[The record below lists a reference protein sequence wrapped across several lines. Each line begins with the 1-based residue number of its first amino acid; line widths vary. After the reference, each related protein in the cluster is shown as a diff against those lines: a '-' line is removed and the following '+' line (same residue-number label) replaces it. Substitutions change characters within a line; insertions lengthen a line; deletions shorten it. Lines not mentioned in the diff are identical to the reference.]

1 MKPLISVIIPIY
13 NTGDSAVKLL
23 NKLIKQSYEN
33 LEIICVDDGS
43 KDGSFDLVAEYIRQS
58 KLKNKNLN
66 MTILRQ
72 KNQGAAGARNL
83 GLKKALGEYVTFI
96 DSDDW
101 VESDYVEVLYDKLI
115 EYQADVSVG
124 NYYSYN
130 EDVLKSLEKE
140 PRNALSV
147 CGYVYRRLRM
157 QTEKNFFTN
166 EIWTGLEEVNFR
178 AYILSLLASD
188 GRMYA
193 AINKMFRLSV
203 IKKAKVEFPVGW
215 DFAEDTMFVLR
226 YLKAA
231 EEAGFNRIGM
241 VLKANYIYNYG
252 TETSTVASSSM
263 KFSNWQKSFQ
273 NITKWVEDKND
284 SAEIKK
290 LKQKWLRKLYLRFK
304 ISHALAVARSAMP
317 LTKKWKYLNPLML
330 HLASLAAKIRK

>member
-23 NKLIKQSYEN
+23 NKLTKQSYEN

-43 KDGSFDLVAEYIRQS
+43 KDGSFDLVTEFIRQS
-58 KLKNKNLN
+58 GLKNKNLN

-83 GLKKALGEYVTFI
+83 GLKKASGEYVTFI
-96 DSDDW
+96 DSDD
-101 VESDYVEVLYDKLI
+101 EVKKTHI
-115 EYQADVSVG
+115 EDL
-124 NYYSYN
+124 
-130 EDVLKSLEKE
+130 LKSLEKD

-273 NITKWVEDKND
+273 NITKWAENKND

-290 LKQKWLRKLYLRFK
+290 LKQKWLKKLYLRFK

-317 LTKKWKYLNPLML
+317 LTKKWKYLNPVVLP
-330 HLASLAAKIRK
+330 LASLAAKIRK

>member
-23 NKLIKQSYEN
+23 NKLTKQSYEN

-43 KDGSFDLVAEYIRQS
+43 KDGSFDLVAEFIRQS

-83 GLKKALGEYVTFI
+83 GLKKASGEYVTFI
-96 DSDDW
+96 DSDD
-101 VESDYVEVLYDKLI
+101 EVKKTHI
-115 EYQADVSVG
+115 EDL
-124 NYYSYN
+124 
-130 EDVLKSLEKE
+130 LKSLEKD
-140 PRNALSV
+140 PRDALSV

-157 QTEKNFFTN
+157 QTEKKFFTN
-166 EIWTGLEEVNFR
+166 EIWTGVEDVNFR

-231 EEAGFNRIGM
+231 EEADFNRIGM

-252 TETSTVASSSM
+252 TETSTVVSSSM

-273 NITKWVEDKND
+273 NITKWAEDKKD

-290 LKQKWLRKLYLRFK
+290 LKQKWLKKLYLRFK

-317 LTKKWKYLNPLML
+317 LTKKWKYLNPVVLP
-330 HLASLAAKIRK
+330 LASLAAKIRK

>member
-13 NTGDSAVKLL
+13 NTGDSVVKLL
-23 NKLIKQSYEN
+23 DKLTKQSYEN

-43 KDGSFDLVAEYIRQS
+43 KDDSFDLVSEFIRQS

-83 GLKKALGEYVTFI
+83 GLKKASGEYVTFI
-96 DSDDW
+96 DSDD
-101 VESDYVEVLYDKLI
+101 EVKKTHI
-115 EYQADVSVG
+115 EDL
-124 NYYSYN
+124 
-130 EDVLKSLEKE
+130 LKSLEKD

-157 QTEKNFFTN
+157 QTEKDFFTN
-166 EIWTGLEEVNFR
+166 EIWTGLEEGNFR

-241 VLKANYIYNYG
+241 VLKDNYIYNYG

-263 KFSNWQKSFQ
+263 KFNNWQKSFQ
-273 NITKWVEDKND
+273 NITKWAEDKKD

-317 LTKKWKYLNPLML
+317 LTKKWKYLNPLL
-330 HLASLAAKIRK
+330 LPLASLAAKIRK

>member
-23 NKLIKQSYEN
+23 NKLTKQSYEN

-43 KDGSFDLVAEYIRQS
+43 KDGSFDLVAEFIRQS
-58 KLKNKNLN
+58 ELKNKNLN

-83 GLKKALGEYVTFI
+83 GLKKASGEYVTFI
-96 DSDDW
+96 DSDDEVKQTH
-101 VESDYVEVLYDKLI
+101 VEDL
-115 EYQADVSVG
+115 
-124 NYYSYN
+124 
-130 EDVLKSLEKE
+130 LKSLEKD

-203 IKKAKVEFPVGW
+203 VKKAKVEFPVGW

-241 VLKANYIYNYG
+241 ALKANYIYNYG
-252 TETSTVASSSM
+252 TETSTVANSSM

-273 NITKWVEDKND
+273 NITKWAEDKND

-290 LKQKWLRKLYLRFK
+290 LKQKWLKKLYLRFK

-317 LTKKWKYLNPLML
+317 LTKKWKYLNPVVLP
-330 HLASLAAKIRK
+330 LASLAAKIRK

>member
-13 NTGDSAVKLL
+13 NTGDSVVKLL
-23 NKLIKQSYEN
+23 NKLTKQSYEK

-43 KDGSFDLVAEYIRQS
+43 KDGSFDLVTEFIRQS

-66 MTILRQ
+66 MTILCQ

-83 GLKKALGEYVTFI
+83 GLKKASGEYVTFI
-96 DSDDW
+96 DSDD
-101 VESDYVEVLYDKLI
+101 EVKKTHI
-115 EYQADVSVG
+115 EDL
-124 NYYSYN
+124 
-130 EDVLKSLEKE
+130 LKSLEKD

-157 QTEKNFFTN
+157 QTEKDFFTN

-273 NITKWVEDKND
+273 NITKWAEDKND
-284 SAEIKK
+284 STEIKD
-290 LKQKWLRKLYLRFK
+290 LKQKWLKKLYLRFK

-317 LTKKWKYLNPLML
+317 LTKKWKYLNPVVLP
-330 HLASLAAKIRK
+330 LASLAAKIRK

>member
-23 NKLIKQSYEN
+23 NRLTKQSYEN

-43 KDGSFDLVAEYIRQS
+43 KDGSFNLVSEFIRQS

-66 MTILRQ
+66 MTIFRQ

-83 GLKKALGEYVTFI
+83 GLKKASGEYVTFI
-96 DSDDW
+96 DSDD
-101 VESDYVEVLYDKLI
+101 EVKKTHI
-115 EYQADVSVG
+115 ED
-124 NYYSYN
+124 
-130 EDVLKSLEKE
+130 LWKSLEKD

-203 IKKAKVEFPVGW
+203 IKKAKLWF
-215 DFAEDTMFVLR
+215 
-226 YLKAA
+226 
-231 EEAGFNRIGM
+231 
-241 VLKANYIYNYG
+241 
-252 TETSTVASSSM
+252 
-263 KFSNWQKSFQ
+263 
-273 NITKWVEDKND
+273 
-284 SAEIKK
+284 
-290 LKQKWLRKLYLRFK
+290 
-304 ISHALAVARSAMP
+304 
-317 LTKKWKYLNPLML
+317 
-330 HLASLAAKIRK
+330 

>member
-23 NKLIKQSYEN
+23 NKLTEQSYEN

-83 GLKKALGEYVTFI
+83 GLKKASGEYITFI
-96 DSDDW
+96 DSDD
-101 VESDYVEVLYDKLI
+101 EVKKTHI
-115 EYQADVSVG
+115 EDL
-124 NYYSYN
+124 
-130 EDVLKSLEKE
+130 LKSLEKD

-203 IKKAKVEFPVGW
+203 VKKAKVEFPVGW
-215 DFAEDTMFVLR
+215 DFAEDTMFALR
-226 YLKAA
+226 YLGAA

-273 NITKWVEDKND
+273 NITKWAENKKD

-290 LKQKWLRKLYLRFK
+290 LKQKWLKKLYLRFK

-317 LTKKWKYLNPLML
+317 LTKKWKYLNPVVLP
-330 HLASLAAKIRK
+330 LASLAAKIRK

>member
-23 NKLIKQSYEN
+23 NRLTKQSYEK

-43 KDGSFDLVAEYIRQS
+43 KDGSFDLVAEFIRQS
-58 KLKNKNLN
+58 SLKNKNLN

-83 GLKKALGEYVTFI
+83 GLKKASGEYVTFI
-96 DSDDW
+96 DSDD
-101 VESDYVEVLYDKLI
+101 EVKKTHI
-115 EYQADVSVG
+115 EDL
-124 NYYSYN
+124 
-130 EDVLKSLEKE
+130 LKSLEKD

-178 AYILSLLASD
+178 AYIVSLLASD

-273 NITKWVEDKND
+273 NIATWAEDKKD
-284 SAEIKK
+284 SEEIKK
-290 LKQKWLRKLYLRFK
+290 LKRKWLRKLYLRFK

-317 LTKKWKYLNPLML
+317 LTKKWKYLNPVVLP
-330 HLASLAAKIRK
+330 LASLAAKIRK

>member
-13 NTGDSAVKLL
+13 NTGDSVVKLL
-23 NKLIKQSYEN
+23 DKLTKQSYEN

-43 KDGSFDLVAEYIRQS
+43 KDDSFDLVSEFIRQS

-83 GLKKALGEYVTFI
+83 GLKKASGEYVTFI
-96 DSDDW
+96 DSDD
-101 VESDYVEVLYDKLI
+101 EVKKTHI
-115 EYQADVSVG
+115 EDL
-124 NYYSYN
+124 
-130 EDVLKSLEKE
+130 LKSLGKE

-157 QTEKNFFTN
+157 QTEKDFFTN
-166 EIWTGLEEVNFR
+166 EIWTGLEKGNFR

-263 KFSNWQKSFQ
+263 KFNNWQKSFQ
-273 NITKWVEDKND
+273 NITKWAEDKKD

-317 LTKKWKYLNPLML
+317 LTKKWKYLNPLL
-330 HLASLAAKIRK
+330 LPLASLAAKIRK

>member
-23 NKLIKQSYEN
+23 NKLTKQSYEN

-43 KDGSFDLVAEYIRQS
+43 KDGSFDLVAEFIRQS

-83 GLKKALGEYVTFI
+83 GLKKASGEYVTFI
-96 DSDDW
+96 DSDD
-101 VESDYVEVLYDKLI
+101 EVKKTHI
-115 EYQADVSVG
+115 EDL
-124 NYYSYN
+124 
-130 EDVLKSLEKE
+130 LKSLEKD
-140 PRNALSV
+140 PRDALSV

-157 QTEKNFFTN
+157 QTEKKFFTN
-166 EIWTGLEEVNFR
+166 EIWTGVEDVNFR

-273 NITKWVEDKND
+273 NITKWAEDKKD
-284 SAEIKK
+284 SEEIKK
-290 LKQKWLRKLYLRFK
+290 LKQKWLKKLYLRFK

-317 LTKKWKYLNPLML
+317 LTKKWKYLNPVVLP
-330 HLASLAAKIRK
+330 LASLAAKIRK

>member
-23 NKLIKQSYEN
+23 NKLTKQSYEN

-43 KDGSFDLVAEYIRQS
+43 KDGSFNLVSEFIRQS

-83 GLKKALGEYVTFI
+83 GLKKTSGEYVTFI
-96 DSDDW
+96 DSDD
-101 VESDYVEVLYDKLI
+101 EVKKTHI
-115 EYQADVSVG
+115 EDL
-124 NYYSYN
+124 
-130 EDVLKSLEKE
+130 LKSLEKE

-252 TETSTVASSSM
+252 TKTSTVASSSM
-263 KFSNWQKSFQ
+263 KFNNWQKSFQ
-273 NITKWVEDKND
+273 NITKWAEDKKD

-290 LKQKWLRKLYLRFK
+290 LKQKWLKKLYLRFK

-317 LTKKWKYLNPLML
+317 LTKKWKYLNPVVLP
-330 HLASLAAKIRK
+330 LASLAAKIRK

>member
-23 NKLIKQSYEN
+23 NKLTKQSYEN

-43 KDGSFDLVAEYIRQS
+43 KDGSFDLVSEFVRQS

-66 MTILRQ
+66 MTIFRQ

-83 GLKKALGEYVTFI
+83 GLKKASGEYVTFI
-96 DSDDW
+96 DSDDE
-101 VESDYVEVLYDKLI
+101 VKKTHIEVLF
-115 EYQADVSVG
+115 
-124 NYYSYN
+124 
-130 EDVLKSLEKE
+130 KSLEKD

-193 AINKMFRLSV
+193 AINKMFRLSM

-231 EEAGFNRIGM
+231 EEAGFNRIGI

-263 KFSNWQKSFQ
+263 KFNNWQKSFQ
-273 NITKWVEDKND
+273 NITKWAEDKND
-284 SAEIKK
+284 SEEIKK
-290 LKQKWLRKLYLRFK
+290 LKQRWLKKLYLRFR

-317 LTKKWKYLNPLML
+317 LTKKWKYLNPVVLP
-330 HLASLAAKIRK
+330 LASLAAKIRK

>member
-23 NKLIKQSYEN
+23 NKLTKQSYEN

-43 KDGSFDLVAEYIRQS
+43 KDGSFDLISEFIRQS

-83 GLKKALGEYVTFI
+83 GLKKASGKYVTFI
-96 DSDDW
+96 DSDD
-101 VESDYVEVLYDKLI
+101 EVKKTHI
-115 EYQADVSVG
+115 EDL
-124 NYYSYN
+124 
-130 EDVLKSLEKE
+130 LKSLEKE

-166 EIWTGLEEVNFR
+166 EIWTRLEEVNFR

-273 NITKWVEDKND
+273 NITKWVEDKKD

-317 LTKKWKYLNPLML
+317 LTKKWKYLNPLIL
-330 HLASLAAKIRK
+330 PLASLAAKIRK

>member
-23 NKLIKQSYEN
+23 DKLTKQSYEN

-43 KDGSFDLVAEYIRQS
+43 KDGSFDLVTEFIRQS

-83 GLKKALGEYVTFI
+83 GLKKASGEYVTFI
-96 DSDDW
+96 DSDD
-101 VESDYVEVLYDKLI
+101 EVKKTHI
-115 EYQADVSVG
+115 EDL
-124 NYYSYN
+124 
-130 EDVLKSLEKE
+130 LKSLEKD

-273 NITKWVEDKND
+273 NITKWVEDKKD

-304 ISHALAVARSAMP
+304 IAHALAVARSAMP
-317 LTKKWKYLNPLML
+317 LTKKWKYLNPLVL
-330 HLASLAAKIRK
+330 PLASLAAKIRK

>member
-13 NTGDSAVKLL
+13 NTGDSAIKLL
-23 NKLIKQSYEN
+23 NKLTKQSYEN

-43 KDGSFDLVAEYIRQS
+43 KDGSFDLVAEFIRQS

-83 GLKKALGEYVTFI
+83 GLKKASGEYVTFI
-96 DSDDW
+96 DSDD
-101 VESDYVEVLYDKLI
+101 EVKKTHI
-115 EYQADVSVG
+115 EDL
-124 NYYSYN
+124 
-130 EDVLKSLEKE
+130 LKSLEKD

-203 IKKAKVEFPVGW
+203 VKKAKVEFPVGW
-215 DFAEDTMFVLR
+215 DFAEDTMFALR
-226 YLKAA
+226 YLGAA

-273 NITKWVEDKND
+273 NITKWVEDKKD

-317 LTKKWKYLNPLML
+317 LTKKWKYLNPLVL
-330 HLASLAAKIRK
+330 PLASLAAKIRK

>member
-13 NTGDSAVKLL
+13 NTGDSVVKLL
-23 NKLIKQSYEN
+23 DKLTKQSYEN

-43 KDGSFDLVAEYIRQS
+43 KDDSFDLVSEFIRQS

-83 GLKKALGEYVTFI
+83 GLKKASGEYVTFI
-96 DSDDW
+96 DSDDEVKKTH
-101 VESDYVEVLYDKLI
+101 VEDL
-115 EYQADVSVG
+115 
-124 NYYSYN
+124 
-130 EDVLKSLEKE
+130 LKSLEKD

-166 EIWTGLEEVNFR
+166 EIWTGLEEINFR

-203 IKKAKVEFPVGW
+203 IKKTKVEFPVGW

-273 NITKWVEDKND
+273 NITKWAEDKKD
-284 SAEIKK
+284 SAEVKK
-290 LKQKWLRKLYLRFK
+290 LKQKWLKKLYLRFK

-317 LTKKWKYLNPLML
+317 LTKKWKYLNPVVLP
-330 HLASLAAKIRK
+330 LASLAAKIRK

>member
-23 NKLIKQSYEN
+23 DKLTKQSYEN

-43 KDGSFDLVAEYIRQS
+43 KDGSFDLVAEFIRQS
-58 KLKNKNLN
+58 KLKNKNLT

-83 GLKKALGEYVTFI
+83 GLKKASGEYVTFI
-96 DSDDW
+96 DSDD
-101 VESDYVEVLYDKLI
+101 EVKKTHI
-115 EYQADVSVG
+115 EDL
-124 NYYSYN
+124 
-130 EDVLKSLEKE
+130 LKSLEKE

-157 QTEKNFFTN
+157 QTEKDFFTN

-203 IKKAKVEFPVGW
+203 IKKAKVEFPIGW

-263 KFSNWQKSFQ
+263 KFNNWQKSFQ
-273 NITKWVEDKND
+273 NITKWAEDKND
-284 SAEIKK
+284 STEIKN
-290 LKQKWLRKLYLRFK
+290 LKQKWLKKLYLRFK

-317 LTKKWKYLNPLML
+317 LTKKWKYLNPLVL
-330 HLASLAAKIRK
+330 PFASLAAKIRK

>member
-23 NKLIKQSYEN
+23 NKLTKQSYEN

-43 KDGSFDLVAEYIRQS
+43 KDGSFDLVAEFIRQS
-58 KLKNKNLN
+58 ELKNKNLN

-83 GLKKALGEYVTFI
+83 GLKKASGKYVTFI
-96 DSDDW
+96 DSDDE
-101 VESDYVEVLYDKLI
+101 VEKTHI
-115 EYQADVSVG
+115 EDL
-124 NYYSYN
+124 
-130 EDVLKSLEKE
+130 LKSLEKD

-203 IKKAKVEFPVGW
+203 IKKAKVEFLVGW

-263 KFSNWQKSFQ
+263 KFNNWQKSFQ
-273 NITKWVEDKND
+273 NITKWAEDKKD

-290 LKQKWLRKLYLRFK
+290 LKQKWLKKLYLRFK

-317 LTKKWKYLNPLML
+317 LTKKWKYLNPVVLP
-330 HLASLAAKIRK
+330 LASLAAKIRK

>member
-23 NKLIKQSYEN
+23 NRLIKQSYEN

-43 KDGSFDLVAEYIRQS
+43 KDGSFDLVAEFIRQS

-83 GLKKALGEYVTFI
+83 GLKKASGEYVTFI
-96 DSDDW
+96 DSDD
-101 VESDYVEVLYDKLI
+101 EVKKTHI
-115 EYQADVSVG
+115 EDL
-124 NYYSYN
+124 
-130 EDVLKSLEKE
+130 LKSLEKD
-140 PRNALSV
+140 PRDALSV

-157 QTEKNFFTN
+157 QTEKKFFTN
-166 EIWTGLEEVNFR
+166 EIWTGVEDVNFR

-193 AINKMFRLSV
+193 AINKMFRLLV

-273 NITKWVEDKND
+273 NIATWAENKND
-284 SAEIKK
+284 AEEIKK
-290 LKQKWLRKLYLRFK
+290 LKQKWLKKLYLRFK

-317 LTKKWKYLNPLML
+317 LTKKWKYLNPVVLP
-330 HLASLAAKIRK
+330 LASLAAKIRK

>member
-23 NKLIKQSYEN
+23 NRLIKQSYEN

-43 KDGSFDLVAEYIRQS
+43 KDGSFDLVAEFIRQS
-58 KLKNKNLN
+58 SLKNKNLN

-83 GLKKALGEYVTFI
+83 GLKKASGEYVTFI
-96 DSDDW
+96 DSDD
-101 VESDYVEVLYDKLI
+101 EVKKTHI
-115 EYQADVSVG
+115 EDL
-124 NYYSYN
+124 
-130 EDVLKSLEKE
+130 LKSLEKE

-157 QTEKNFFTN
+157 QTEKDFFTN

-178 AYILSLLASD
+178 AYIVSLLASD

-273 NITKWVEDKND
+273 NIATWAEDKKD

-317 LTKKWKYLNPLML
+317 LTKKWKYLNPLL
-330 HLASLAAKIRK
+330 LPLASLAAKIRK

>member
-23 NKLIKQSYEN
+23 NKLTKQSYEN

-43 KDGSFDLVAEYIRQS
+43 KDGSFDLISELIRQS

-83 GLKKALGEYVTFI
+83 GLKKASGEYVTFI
-96 DSDDW
+96 DSDD
-101 VESDYVEVLYDKLI
+101 EVKKTHI
-115 EYQADVSVG
+115 EDL
-124 NYYSYN
+124 
-130 EDVLKSLEKE
+130 LKSLEKD

-157 QTEKNFFTN
+157 QTEKDFFTN

-273 NITKWVEDKND
+273 NITKWAEDKND

-290 LKQKWLRKLYLRFK
+290 LKQKWLKKLYLRFK

-317 LTKKWKYLNPLML
+317 LTKKWKYLNPVVLP
-330 HLASLAAKIRK
+330 LASLAAKIRK

>member
-23 NKLIKQSYEN
+23 NKLTKQSYEN

-43 KDGSFDLVAEYIRQS
+43 KDGSFDLVSEFIRQS

-83 GLKKALGEYVTFI
+83 GLKKASGEYVTFI
-96 DSDDW
+96 DSDD
-101 VESDYVEVLYDKLI
+101 EVKKTHI
-115 EYQADVSVG
+115 EDL
-124 NYYSYN
+124 
-130 EDVLKSLEKE
+130 LKSLEKD

-178 AYILSLLASD
+178 AYIVSLLASD

-273 NITKWVEDKND
+273 NIATWAEDKKD
-284 SAEIKK
+284 SEEIKK
-290 LKQKWLRKLYLRFK
+290 LKQKWLKKLYLRFK

-317 LTKKWKYLNPLML
+317 LTKKWKYLNPLVL
-330 HLASLAAKIRK
+330 PLASLAAKIRK

>member
-23 NKLIKQSYEN
+23 NKLTKQSYEN

-43 KDGSFDLVAEYIRQS
+43 KDGSFDLVSEFIRQS

-83 GLKKALGEYVTFI
+83 GLKKASGEYVTFI
-96 DSDDW
+96 DSDD
-101 VESDYVEVLYDKLI
+101 EVKKTHI
-115 EYQADVSVG
+115 EDL
-124 NYYSYN
+124 
-130 EDVLKSLEKE
+130 LKSLEKD

-157 QTEKNFFTN
+157 QTEKDFFTN

-178 AYILSLLASD
+178 TYILSLLASD

-231 EEAGFNRIGM
+231 EGAGFNRIGM

-290 LKQKWLRKLYLRFK
+290 LKRKWLRKLYLRFK

-317 LTKKWKYLNPLML
+317 LTKKWKYLNPVVLP
-330 HLASLAAKIRK
+330 LASLAAKIRK

>member
-23 NKLIKQSYEN
+23 NKLTKQSYEN

-43 KDGSFDLVAEYIRQS
+43 KDGSFDLVTEFIRQS

-83 GLKKALGEYVTFI
+83 GLKKASGEYVTFI
-96 DSDDW
+96 DSDD
-101 VESDYVEVLYDKLI
+101 EVKKTHI
-115 EYQADVSVG
+115 EDL
-124 NYYSYN
+124 
-130 EDVLKSLEKE
+130 LKSLEKD

-273 NITKWVEDKND
+273 NITKWAEDKKD

-290 LKQKWLRKLYLRFK
+290 LKQRWLKKLYLRFK

-317 LTKKWKYLNPLML
+317 LTKKWNYLNPLVL
-330 HLASLAAKIRK
+330 PLASLAAKIRK

>member
-23 NKLIKQSYEN
+23 NRLIKQSYEN

-43 KDGSFDLVAEYIRQS
+43 KDGSFDLVAEFIRQS
-58 KLKNKNLN
+58 RLKNKNLN

-83 GLKKALGEYVTFI
+83 GLKKASGEYVTFI
-96 DSDDW
+96 DSDD
-101 VESDYVEVLYDKLI
+101 EVKKTHIKDL
-115 EYQADVSVG
+115 
-124 NYYSYN
+124 
-130 EDVLKSLEKE
+130 LKSLEKD

-166 EIWTGLEEVNFR
+166 EIWPGLEEVNFR
-178 AYILSLLASD
+178 AYIVSLLASD

-273 NITKWVEDKND
+273 NIATWAEDKKD
-284 SAEIKK
+284 SEEIKK
-290 LKQKWLRKLYLRFK
+290 LKQKWLKKLYLRFK

-317 LTKKWKYLNPLML
+317 LTKKWKYLNPLVL
-330 HLASLAAKIRK
+330 PLASLAAKIRK

>member
-23 NKLIKQSYEN
+23 NKLTKQSYEN

-43 KDGSFDLVAEYIRQS
+43 KDGSFDLISEFIRQS

-83 GLKKALGEYVTFI
+83 GLKKASGEYVTFI
-96 DSDDW
+96 DSDD
-101 VESDYVEVLYDKLI
+101 EVKKTHI
-115 EYQADVSVG
+115 EDL
-124 NYYSYN
+124 
-130 EDVLKSLEKE
+130 LKSLEKD

-157 QTEKNFFTN
+157 QTEKDFFTN

-203 IKKAKVEFPVGW
+203 IKKTKVEFPVGW

-231 EEAGFNRIGM
+231 EEAGFNRIGI

-252 TETSTVASSSM
+252 TETSTVANSSM
-263 KFSNWQKSFQ
+263 KFNNWQKSFQ
-273 NITKWVEDKND
+273 NITKWAEDKND

-290 LKQKWLRKLYLRFK
+290 LKQKWLKKLYLRFK

-317 LTKKWKYLNPLML
+317 LTKKWKYLNPVVLP
-330 HLASLAAKIRK
+330 LASLAAKIRK

>member
-23 NKLIKQSYEN
+23 NKLTKQSYEN

-43 KDGSFDLVAEYIRQS
+43 KDGSFDLVAEFIRQS
-58 KLKNKNLN
+58 ELKNKNLN

-83 GLKKALGEYVTFI
+83 GLKKASGKYVTFI
-96 DSDDW
+96 DSDDE
-101 VESDYVEVLYDKLI
+101 VEKTHI
-115 EYQADVSVG
+115 EDL
-124 NYYSYN
+124 
-130 EDVLKSLEKE
+130 LKSLEKD

-263 KFSNWQKSFQ
+263 KFNNWQKSFQ
-273 NITKWVEDKND
+273 NITKWAEDKKD

-290 LKQKWLRKLYLRFK
+290 LKQKWLKKLYLRFK

-317 LTKKWKYLNPLML
+317 LTKKWKYLNPVVLS
-330 HLASLAAKIRK
+330 LASLAAKIRK

>member
-13 NTGDSAVKLL
+13 NTGDSVVKLL
-23 NKLIKQSYEN
+23 DKLTKQSYEN

-43 KDGSFDLVAEYIRQS
+43 KDGSFDLVAEFVRQS

-83 GLKKALGEYVTFI
+83 GLKKASGKYVTFI
-96 DSDDW
+96 DSDDE
-101 VESDYVEVLYDKLI
+101 VEKTHI
-115 EYQADVSVG
+115 EDL
-124 NYYSYN
+124 
-130 EDVLKSLEKE
+130 LKSLEKD

-273 NITKWVEDKND
+273 NIAKWAENKND

-290 LKQKWLRKLYLRFK
+290 LKQKWLKKLYLRFK

-317 LTKKWKYLNPLML
+317 LTKKWKYLNPLVL
-330 HLASLAAKIRK
+330 PLASLAAKIRK

>member
-23 NKLIKQSYEN
+23 DKLTKQSYEN

-43 KDGSFDLVAEYIRQS
+43 KDGSFDLVAEFIRQS

-83 GLKKALGEYVTFI
+83 GLKKASGEYVTFI
-96 DSDDW
+96 DSDD
-101 VESDYVEVLYDKLI
+101 EVKKTHI
-115 EYQADVSVG
+115 EDL
-124 NYYSYN
+124 
-130 EDVLKSLEKE
+130 LKSLEKE

-157 QTEKNFFTN
+157 QTEKDFFTN

-263 KFSNWQKSFQ
+263 KFNNWQKSFQ
-273 NITKWVEDKND
+273 NITKWAEDKND
-284 SAEIKK
+284 STEIKN
-290 LKQKWLRKLYLRFK
+290 LKQKWLKKLYLRFK

-317 LTKKWKYLNPLML
+317 LTKKWKYLNPLVL
-330 HLASLAAKIRK
+330 PFASLAAKIRK

>member
-13 NTGDSAVKLL
+13 NTGDSAIKLL
-23 NKLIKQSYEN
+23 NKLTKQSYEN

-43 KDGSFDLVAEYIRQS
+43 KDGSFDLVAEFIRQS

-83 GLKKALGEYVTFI
+83 GLKKASGEYVTFI
-96 DSDDW
+96 DSDD
-101 VESDYVEVLYDKLI
+101 EVKKTHI
-115 EYQADVSVG
+115 EDL
-124 NYYSYN
+124 
-130 EDVLKSLEKE
+130 LKSLEKD

-178 AYILSLLASD
+178 AYIVSLLASD

-231 EEAGFNRIGM
+231 EEAGFNRIGI

-252 TETSTVASSSM
+252 TETSTVANSSM

-273 NITKWVEDKND
+273 NITKWAEDKKD

-317 LTKKWKYLNPLML
+317 LTKKWKYLNPLVL
-330 HLASLAAKIRK
+330 PLASLAAKIRK

>member
-23 NKLIKQSYEN
+23 NKLTKQSYEN

-43 KDGSFDLVAEYIRQS
+43 KDGSFDLVAEFIRQS
-58 KLKNKNLN
+58 SLKNKNLN

-83 GLKKALGEYVTFI
+83 GLKKASGEYVTFI
-96 DSDDW
+96 DSDD
-101 VESDYVEVLYDKLI
+101 EVKKTHI
-115 EYQADVSVG
+115 EDL
-124 NYYSYN
+124 
-130 EDVLKSLEKE
+130 LKSLEKD

-178 AYILSLLASD
+178 TYILSLLASD

-226 YLKAA
+226 YLEAA

-273 NITKWVEDKND
+273 NITKWAEDKKD

-290 LKQKWLRKLYLRFK
+290 LKRKWLRKLYLRFK

-317 LTKKWKYLNPLML
+317 LTKKWKYLNPVVLP
-330 HLASLAAKIRK
+330 LASLAAKIRK

>member
-23 NKLIKQSYEN
+23 NKLTKQSYEN

-43 KDGSFDLVAEYIRQS
+43 KDGSE
-58 KLKNKNLN
+58 LKNKNLN

-83 GLKKALGEYVTFI
+83 GLKKASGEYVTFI
-96 DSDDW
+96 DSDDEVKKTH
-101 VESDYVEVLYDKLI
+101 VEDL
-115 EYQADVSVG
+115 
-124 NYYSYN
+124 
-130 EDVLKSLEKE
+130 LKSLEKD

-203 IKKAKVEFPVGW
+203 VKKAKVEFPVGW

-241 VLKANYIYNYG
+241 ALKANYIYNYG
-252 TETSTVASSSM
+252 TETSTVANSSM
-263 KFSNWQKSFQ
+263 KFSNWQKSCQ
-273 NITKWVEDKND
+273 NITKWAEDKND

-290 LKQKWLRKLYLRFK
+290 LKQKWLKKLYLRFK

-317 LTKKWKYLNPLML
+317 LTKKWKYLNPVVLP
-330 HLASLAAKIRK
+330 LASLAAKIRK

>member
-23 NKLIKQSYEN
+23 NKLTKQSYEN

-43 KDGSFDLVAEYIRQS
+43 KDGSFDLISEFIRQS

-83 GLKKALGEYVTFI
+83 GLKKASGKYVTFI
-96 DSDDW
+96 DSDD
-101 VESDYVEVLYDKLI
+101 EVKKTHI
-115 EYQADVSVG
+115 EDL
-124 NYYSYN
+124 
-130 EDVLKSLEKE
+130 LKSLEKE

-166 EIWTGLEEVNFR
+166 EIWTRLEEVNFR

-273 NITKWVEDKND
+273 NITKWVEDKKD

-317 LTKKWKYLNPLML
+317 LTKKWKYLNPLVL
-330 HLASLAAKIRK
+330 PLASLAAKIRK

>member
-23 NKLIKQSYEN
+23 NKLTKQSYEN

-43 KDGSFDLVAEYIRQS
+43 KDGSFDLISEFIRQS

-83 GLKKALGEYVTFI
+83 GLKKASGEYVTFI
-96 DSDDW
+96 DSDD
-101 VESDYVEVLYDKLI
+101 EVKKTHIEDLWKNLDK
-115 EYQADVSVG
+115 D
-124 NYYSYN
+124 
-130 EDVLKSLEKE
+130 

-188 GRMYA
+188 GRIYA

-273 NITKWVEDKND
+273 NIATWAEDKKD

-290 LKQKWLRKLYLRFK
+290 LKQKWLKKLYLRFK

-317 LTKKWKYLNPLML
+317 LTKKWKYLNPLVL
-330 HLASLAAKIRK
+330 PLASLAAKIRK

>member
-23 NKLIKQSYEN
+23 NKLTKQSYEN

-43 KDGSFDLVAEYIRQS
+43 KDDSFDLVAEFIRQS

-83 GLKKALGEYVTFI
+83 GLKKASGEYVTFI
-96 DSDDW
+96 DSDD
-101 VESDYVEVLYDKLI
+101 EVKKTHI
-115 EYQADVSVG
+115 ED
-124 NYYSYN
+124 
-130 EDVLKSLEKE
+130 LWKSLEKDQ
-140 PRNALSV
+140 RNALSV

-188 GRMYA
+188 GRTYA

-263 KFSNWQKSFQ
+263 KFNNWQKSFQ
-273 NITKWVEDKND
+273 NITKWAEDKND
-284 SAEIKK
+284 STEIKN
-290 LKQKWLRKLYLRFK
+290 LKQKWLKKLYLRFK

-317 LTKKWKYLNPLML
+317 LTKKWKYLNPLVL
-330 HLASLAAKIRK
+330 PLASLAAKIRK

>member
-23 NKLIKQSYEN
+23 NKLTKQSYEN

-43 KDGSFDLVAEYIRQS
+43 KDGSFDLVSEFIRQS

-83 GLKKALGEYVTFI
+83 GLKKASGKYVTFI
-96 DSDDW
+96 DSDDE
-101 VESDYVEVLYDKLI
+101 VEKTHI
-115 EYQADVSVG
+115 EDL
-124 NYYSYN
+124 
-130 EDVLKSLEKE
+130 LKSLEKD

-226 YLKAA
+226 YLKEA

-273 NITKWVEDKND
+273 NIAKWAENKND

-290 LKQKWLRKLYLRFK
+290 LKQKWLKKLYLRFK

-317 LTKKWKYLNPLML
+317 LTKKWKYLNPLVL
-330 HLASLAAKIRK
+330 PLASLAAKIRK

>member
-13 NTGDSAVKLL
+13 NTGDSVVKLL
-23 NKLIKQSYEN
+23 DKLTKQSYEN

-43 KDGSFDLVAEYIRQS
+43 KDDSFDLVSEFIRQS

-83 GLKKALGEYVTFI
+83 GLKKASGEYVTFI
-96 DSDDW
+96 DSDD
-101 VESDYVEVLYDKLI
+101 EVKKTHI
-115 EYQADVSVG
+115 EDL
-124 NYYSYN
+124 
-130 EDVLKSLEKE
+130 LKSLEKD

-157 QTEKNFFTN
+157 QTEKDFFTN
-166 EIWTGLEEVNFR
+166 EIWTGLEEVNFL

-273 NITKWVEDKND
+273 NITKWVEDKKD

-317 LTKKWKYLNPLML
+317 LTKKWKYLNPVVLP
-330 HLASLAAKIRK
+330 LASLAAKIRK

>member
-23 NKLIKQSYEN
+23 NKLTKQSYEN

-43 KDGSFDLVAEYIRQS
+43 KDGSFNLVSEFIRQS

-83 GLKKALGEYVTFI
+83 GLKKASGEYVTFI
-96 DSDDW
+96 DSDD
-101 VESDYVEVLYDKLI
+101 EVKKTHI
-115 EYQADVSVG
+115 EDL
-124 NYYSYN
+124 
-130 EDVLKSLEKE
+130 LKSLEKE

-203 IKKAKVEFPVGW
+203 IKKAKIEFPVGW

-231 EEAGFNRIGM
+231 EEASFNRIGM

-290 LKQKWLRKLYLRFK
+290 LKRKWLRKLYLRFK

-317 LTKKWKYLNPLML
+317 LTKKWKYLNPLVL
-330 HLASLAAKIRK
+330 PFASLAAKIRK

>member
-23 NKLIKQSYEN
+23 NKLTKQGYEN

-43 KDGSFDLVAEYIRQS
+43 KDGSFDLVAEFIRQS
-58 KLKNKNLN
+58 RLKNKNLN

-83 GLKKALGEYVTFI
+83 GLKKASGEYVTFI
-96 DSDDW
+96 DSDD
-101 VESDYVEVLYDKLI
+101 EVKKTHI
-115 EYQADVSVG
+115 EDL
-124 NYYSYN
+124 
-130 EDVLKSLEKE
+130 LKSLEKD

-263 KFSNWQKSFQ
+263 KFNNWQKSFQ
-273 NITKWVEDKND
+273 NITKWAEDKKD

-317 LTKKWKYLNPLML
+317 LTKKWKYLNPLVL
-330 HLASLAAKIRK
+330 PLASLAAKIRK

>member
-23 NKLIKQSYEN
+23 DKLTKQSYEN

-43 KDGSFDLVAEYIRQS
+43 KDGSFNLVSEFIRQS

-83 GLKKALGEYVTFI
+83 GLKKASGKYVTFI
-96 DSDDW
+96 DSDDE
-101 VESDYVEVLYDKLI
+101 VEKTHI
-115 EYQADVSVG
+115 EDL
-124 NYYSYN
+124 
-130 EDVLKSLEKE
+130 LKSLEKD

-273 NITKWVEDKND
+273 NIAKWAENKND

-290 LKQKWLRKLYLRFK
+290 LKQKWLKKLYLRFK

-317 LTKKWKYLNPLML
+317 LTKKWKYLNPLVL
-330 HLASLAAKIRK
+330 PLASLAAKIRK